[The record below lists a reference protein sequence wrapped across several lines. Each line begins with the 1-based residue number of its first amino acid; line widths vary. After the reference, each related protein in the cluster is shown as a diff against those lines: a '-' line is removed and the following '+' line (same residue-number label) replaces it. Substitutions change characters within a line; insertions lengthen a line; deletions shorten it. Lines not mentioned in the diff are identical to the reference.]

1 MDAINALLMP
11 WWNLPPSAPAALVL
25 LARLAS
31 AGLPWVAG
39 AAIAALALA
48 GGPWRRAAGHML
60 LAMGLAW
67 LLARGVK
74 LVWPMPRPAA
84 LGLGTQWVA
93 HNSSSTWPSMH
104 ATVAAAFGVSALLS
118 APRRWLALAG
128 LLLATA
134 VAWSRVALGLHFP
147 LDVLAG
153 AVLGALGAFA
163 MAPRALTQPTAVLPP
178 RFPGTAPAAATD
190 STHPP
195 RSIPMTGLSLE
206 VSVLI
211 PAKDEADNIGPLVAE
226 IAAALNPHIG
236 FEVVLVD
243 DGSSDATGD
252 VFLEQCRRSG
262 VRGQLLRHAQSC
274 GQSTALL
281 TAARHANGRF
291 LVTIDGDGQND
302 PADIPALIAEA
313 RLLTLGGPDFCVAGY
328 RRNRQDTRW
337 KKLQSRIANAV
348 RRRVLDDGV
357 PDTGCGLKLIP
368 RQTWL
373 GLPYFDHMHRFLPAL
388 VQRVGGRVSVVPVNH
403 RPRRAGISKYTAWN
417 RLWVGLVDMVGVRWL
432 IRRSQRPLLSDKQT
446 VGEPAP

>member
-1 MDAINALLMP
+1 MDAINQLLMP
-11 WWNLPPSAPAALVL
+11 WWNLPPSAPPALAL

-31 AGLPWVAG
+31 DSLPW
-39 AAIAALALA
+39 AAAAAVAALVLA
-48 GGPWRRAAGHML
+48 GGPWRVAARHML
-60 LAMGLAW
+60 LAMALAW
-67 LLARGVK
+67 LLARG
-74 LVWPMPRPAA
+74 LQAAWPMPRPAA
-84 LGLGTQWVA
+84 LGLGTQWMP
-93 HNSSSTWPSMH
+93 HGHSSTWPSMH
-104 ATVAAAFGVSALLS
+104 ATVAAALGAAALLT

-128 LLLATA
+128 LGLAAA

-147 LDVLAG
+147 LDVFAG
-153 AVLGALGAFA
+153 IAVGGLSAFA
-163 MAPRALTQPTAVLPP
+163 LAPRPRAAAPTALP
-178 RFPGTAPAAATD
+178 RWFPGAPLAAATVP
-190 STHPP
+190 TATP
-195 RSIPMTGLSLE
+195 RSTPMTGTSLE

-243 DGSSDATGD
+243 DGSRDATGE
-252 VFLEQCRRSG
+252 VFLDQCRRSG
-262 VRGQLLRHAQSC
+262 VRGQLLRHEHSC

-313 RLLTLGGPDFCVAGY
+313 RRLLSGGPDFCVAGH
-328 RRNRQDTRW
+328 RRHRQDTRW

-348 RRRVLDDGV
+348 RRCVLDDGV

-373 GLPYFDHMHRFLPAL
+373 SLPYFDHMHRFLPAL
-388 VQRVGGRVSVVPVNH
+388 VQRIGGRVAVVPVNH

-432 IRRSQRPLLSDKQT
+432 MRRSQRPTLSDKQT